1 VLMSEPIITIRSAEL
16 CPVWRFQAIATGNLD
31 IPLPEPC
38 SKKHCSYRHEP
49 TQLEREF
56 VTRRALKRKR
66 RIERDRELH
75 RKTVFPALPKSSNI
89 SLSRTYTRFQIF
101 AKWIMATFPPPEN
114 GKIILDVAGGMG
126 ILSFYLLEQGYS
138 SMVVDPR
145 KSRLSRKL
153 RKYGTKKGIPE
164 PERLEVYFTDDFP
177 LDHRTTLC
185 QTSLIVGLHPDEAT
199 ESIVRVALK
208 ERIDFA
214 IVPCC
219 VFSKKFPK
227 RKQAD
232 GCSEVKRFEDFLRFL
247 KDLVPGG
254 VITDTLPIAGKNT
267 VLFKRFSDT

>member
-1 VLMSEPIITIRSAEL
+1 M
-16 CPVWRFQAIATGNLD
+16 NL
-31 IPLPEPC
+31 
-38 SKKHCSYRHEP
+38 SH
-49 TQLEREF
+49 
-56 VTRRALKRKR
+56 A
-66 RIERDRELH
+66 
-75 RKTVFPALPKSSNI
+75 
-89 SLSRTYTRFQIF
+89 YTRFQIF
-101 AKWIMATFPPPEN
+101 AKWITATFPSPEN
-114 GKIILDVAGGMG
+114 GMTILDVAGGMG
-126 ILSFYLLEQGYS
+126 TLSFYLLEQGYT

-145 KSRLSRKL
+145 KSRLARGL
-153 RKYGTKKGIPE
+153 RKYGKKKGIQE
-164 PERLEVYFTDDFP
+164 PKRLEVYFTDDF
-177 LDHRTTLC
+177 LTDHKSTLC